1 MNDTTP
7 EARKK
12 QLEIILSK
20 TPEERFLLGCDM
32 IDSTFFIVKNSIIQ
46 ENPNYSER
54 EIIAAIFERY
64 YRNDFSKEKLYE
76 IMQAI
81 RNSNPT

>member
-12 QLEIILSK
+12 QLDIILSK

-32 IDSTFFIVKNSIIQ
+32 IDSSYFIVRNSIIQ

-54 EIIAAIFERY
+54 EIVAAIFERY
-64 YRNDFSKEKLYE
+64 YRNDFSKKKLYE

-81 RNSNPT
+81 KGA

>member
-1 MNDTTP
+1 MNDTTAQ
-7 EARKK
+7 ARKK

-32 IDSTFFIVKNSIIQ
+32 IDSTYFIVKNSIIQ
-46 ENPNYSER
+46 ENPHYSER
-54 EIIAAIFERY
+54 EIVAAIFERY
-64 YRNDFSKEKLYE
+64 YRNDFSREKLHE

-81 RNSNPT
+81 RNYNPS